1 MWVLNWRDFFNHYCL
16 LSCVLVYFGVV
27 FCPKLTKE
35 ATLHVSLKRDN
46 GETKYNLTTVQ
57 FLQFHKQ
64 GKKIISEPIKR
75 EAVSKI

>member
-1 MWVLNWRDFFNHYCL
+1 MGSELEDFFNRYCL

-46 GETKYNLTTVQ
+46 GENKYNLTPVQ

-64 GKKIISEPIKR
+64 VKKLYQSP
-75 EAVSKI
+75 SKEKL